1 MNLRCQHFISGFLY
15 EAEQLPW
22 ETKWSLHIPCITL
35 FQLYHYIHEMV
46 LESLTG
52 WLLQLIVKE
61 QLVLQF
67 SFVLLAINANEF
79 LTMQNV
85 VTVHD
90 YRMCLSIKPR
100 IIFHGIFFYFSSWT
114 IIILPFNSDLFHT
127 YFSDWENNIQIY

>member
-46 LESLTG
+46 LESFTG

-67 SFVLLAINANEF
+67 SCVLLAINANEF

-100 IIFHGIFFYFSSWT
+100 IIFHGIF
-114 IIILPFNSDLFHT
+114 LLFVLNYYHT
-127 YFSDWENNIQIY
+127 TFQFWFIPHLFLRLRE